1 MITTLNAYDVAAIPA
16 TGKRLILQDGNELV
30 VDGIVKNLR
39 FSPDSKLYAY
49 SAEKDGKTSVVVN
62 DRIIDTADEIEY
74 QSIEFSQESK
84 LVAYWARNG
93 EEWRVHINGQPTQKG
108 FAQVVSAKTFMCPTL
123 PEAENITDMRS
134 RQDRTFVRCVR
145 LGRLHRGFL
154 SAPNRVHLAVD
165 YQ

>member
-62 DRIIDTADEIEY
+62 DRIIDQVT
-74 QSIEFSQESK
+74 
-84 LVAYWARNG
+84 NG
-93 EEWRVHINGQPTQKG
+93 NRDPAKCHRVYRDTK
-108 FAQVVSAKTFMCPTL
+108 QVKDDDS
-123 PEAENITDMRS
+123 
-134 RQDRTFVRCVR
+134 
-145 LGRLHRGFL
+145 
-154 SAPNRVHLAVD
+154 
-165 YQ
+165 